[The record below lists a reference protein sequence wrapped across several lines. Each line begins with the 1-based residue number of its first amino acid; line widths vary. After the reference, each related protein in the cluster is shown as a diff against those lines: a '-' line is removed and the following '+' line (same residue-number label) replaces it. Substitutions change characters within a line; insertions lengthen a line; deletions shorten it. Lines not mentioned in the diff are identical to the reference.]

1 MWSGEAEREDCSNH
15 KGSQLILRGGR
26 VIKYMVTAFLR
37 MKCNIGP
44 IKKVEVVRTWVIKM
58 WTGCLWGTPG
68 GPQTQ
73 LRGHKYVEQRKLDQ
87 AGPRA

>member
-1 MWSGEAEREDCSNH
+1 MWSGEVEGDDCSNH
-15 KGSQLILRGGR
+15 IRFQLILRGGR
-26 VIKYMVTAFLR
+26 VIKYMVTVFLR
-37 MKCNIGP
+37 MNIGP
-44 IKKVEVVRTWVIKM
+44 IKKVEVVRTWVTKM
-58 WTGCLWGTPG
+58 WTGCLRETPG

>member
-26 VIKYMVTAFLR
+26 VIKDMVTAFLR

-44 IKKVEVVRTWVIKM
+44 IKKVEVVRT
-58 WTGCLWGTPG
+58 
-68 GPQTQ
+68 Q
-73 LRGHKYVEQRKLDQ
+73 LGHKNVDRMSEGNSRWTTDIIK
-87 AGPRA
+87 GP